1 MKKPFKLFTLFLLVC
16 LIVLSVPLSVSATA
30 TYPQNNQISNV
41 SYEDKDPKHINPDLK
56 DKPRKLKKQKPIKF
70 GINNDKDNK
79 DNYIECFGGAVIT
92 YNYKPSNNNSASEY
106 RKIFYLYDEYGNVYS
121 KEYKNANAKSTDSN
135 YTVINH
141 SNKFDLQ
148 RVLNKTRNGGN
159 LSINFYNKADKSA
172 NKMFLSYGSFRI
184 FKNTTLN
191 SPDKTATIQKQPN
204 YVNHFLFINT
214 DDTASKTLRGE
225 YSGDGNIN
233 IKNIKFDMKK
243 GNSEIGKFLHAS
255 EIHIENCTFQNGMFN
270 CHVFEF
276 SCVKDST
283 ITDCTFSNFLYVYNN
298 DENITKIQG
307 ENKILS
313 PATFRNILNDKEI
326 SDRAKYAKY
335 ELIQIESTEYGASP
349 YGLYQHKYLTAYNT
363 SDNIEITNCS
373 FSNCIRAIGNHSLPD
388 YYDLYS
394 ETERASARQT
404 NITIQDCS
412 FYNYYDAAIQLQG
425 FQNSTVKNNY
435 FCVDNKEI
443 TTSKQCVEVASANNN
458 INLELKLSSLSKLIE
473 NGQVKYR
480 ICFFGINS
488 ADGYI
493 LCYQDKTTKKWA
505 SEYIPNS
512 KLTTNS
518 KGQCFYN
525 FVPKSN
531 AVAYS
536 VRAYKKLGSHVAR
549 TYYASNPGLLVSKIP
564 YAPTQ
569 LSATA
574 KKGSVVLKWKA
585 TTDSPSSTSMRI
597 LRKDGNGAYQHIDT
611 ISSKNSSYTDNT
623 VEAGK
628 KYTYM
633 IEQTRS
639 SNGYNYYGWHSAQKT
654 VTAI

>member
-1 MKKPFKLFTLFLLVC
+1 MKKTFKLLTLLLLVC
-16 LIVLSVPLSVSATA
+16 SIVLSVPLSVSAA
-30 TYPQNNQISNV
+30 TTTSSSNQVTFTN
-41 SYEDKDPKHINPDLK
+41 Y
-56 DKPRKLKKQKPIKF
+56 KKGTKSIVKF
-70 GINNDKDNK
+70 GINNN
-79 DNYIECFGGAVIT
+79 NYIECFGGAVIT
-92 YNYKPSNNNSASEY
+92 YNYKPANNNSASEY
-106 RKIFYLYDEYGNVYS
+106 RKIFYLYDKYGNVYA

-135 YTVINH
+135 YSAIKH

-148 RVLNKTRNGGN
+148 SILNKTKNGGS
-159 LSINFYNKADKSA
+159 LVINFYNKADKSA
-172 NKMFLSYGSFRI
+172 NKMFFSYGSFRI

-191 SPDKTATIQKQPN
+191 SPDKTATIQKRTD
-204 YVNHFLFINT
+204 YVNRFLFINT
-214 DDTASKTLRGE
+214 DDAASKTLSDK
-225 YSGDGNIN
+225 YAGDGNIS

-255 EIHIENCTFQNGMFN
+255 KINIENCTFQNGMFD
-270 CHVFEF
+270 CHVFEL
-276 SCVKDST
+276 SCVKDSKVT
-283 ITDCTFSNFLYVYNN
+283 GCKFSDFLYVYGIDDGMKN
-298 DENITKIQG
+298 DSSIKKG
-307 ENKILS
+307 HVLS
-313 PATFRNILNDKEI
+313 PSSFKNLLNKSEN
-326 SDRAKYAKY
+326 YAKH
-335 ELIQIESTEYGASP
+335 ELIQVESTEKGASP
-349 YGLYQHKYLTAYNT
+349 YGLYKADYLTA
-363 SDNIEITNCS
+363 DNISKDIEISNCS
-373 FSNCIRAIGNHSLPD
+373 FSNCIRAIGTHHTPD
-388 YYDLYS
+388 NINS
-394 ETERASARQT
+394 SKRQT
-404 NITIQDCS
+404 NINIHDCS
-412 FYNYYDAAIQLQG
+412 FYNYYDSAIQFQG

-435 FCVDNKEI
+435 FCIDNKAI
-443 TTSKQCVEVASANNN
+443 TTSKQCVEVASTNNN
-458 INLELKLSSLSKLIE
+458 INHYLKLSSLSKLIE

-480 ICFFGINS
+480 LCFFGINS

-512 KLTTNS
+512 QITSNS
-518 KGQCFYN
+518 SGQCFYN

-549 TYYASNPGLLVSKIP
+549 TYYSSNPGLLVSKIP

-597 LRKDGNGAYQHIDT
+597 LRKDGNGAYKCIKV

-623 VEAGK
+623 VVAGK